1 MARLKNIPLDFIVDK
16 LTNSIQNT
24 ISGDSFQT
32 EVSRFTIKDSKQ
44 TIKKHGWNFDWKSE
58 LNNNLNEV
66 YKLTIVNNSDII
78 QGVLSIRKESDHI
91 FMNLLENA
99 PFNIGRNKLY
109 EGVAGNLVA
118 YACKLSFQYGFDGFV
133 AFTAKTKLIK
143 HYETSLGA
151 YHFGGQR
158 MIIETHAANHLVDK
172 YFKS

>member
-1 MARLKNIPLDFIVDK
+1 MKKENEILLDFVVDR

-24 ISGDSFQT
+24 ISGDSFPT

-44 TIKKHGWNFDWKSE
+44 TVKKNGWNFNWKSE
-58 LNNNLNEV
+58 LDNNINEV
-66 YKLTIVNNSDII
+66 YKLTIVNNPEII
-78 QGVLSIRKESDHI
+78 QGVLSIRKEADHI

-99 PFNIGRNKLY
+99 PFNIGKNKLY

-118 YACKLSFQYGFDGFV
+118 FACKLSFQFGFDGFV
-133 AFTAKTKLIK
+133 VFTAKTKLIN

-158 MIIETHAANHLVDK
+158 MIIETHAAEILVEK
-172 YFKS
+172 YFKT